1 MPEAKEIVE
10 ATLRDDR
17 EALLE
22 EWVELQPGSP
32 GFRSGPD
39 RVP

>member
-10 ATLRDDR
+10 STLREDR

-22 EWVELQPGSP
+22 EWVALHTESRPASAP
-32 GFRSGPD
+32 T
-39 RVP
+39 